1 MPHADWHILGPGAI
15 GSLFAWHLAEAGS
28 SVRLLTRHPG
38 ESARLITLDDHT
50 ASPHTSATRAFHVD
64 HQDDTPIRRLL
75 VTVKAHQTTAALES
89 IRHRIDSRSLIL
101 FLQNG
106 MGTWDCAKTL
116 FPATRWLV
124 GTTTEGAWRA
134 ADRHIVHAGRGETW
148 IGSLNPAWTND
159 AEQLVDTLKN
169 TRFHPGHDAQILQ
182 RLWRKLAVNCA
193 INPLTVLFDC
203 RNGELL
209 QKPAALRQMEAV
221 CVEVER
227 VMGAALGGV
236 TVEPLFPLVRTVAE
250 KTGANHSSMLQDYRR
265 GQPTEIE
272 FITGYLVAEGRRL
285 GIDTPENAGILDAIR
300 GLNPH
305 WSGTDCTLP

>member
-15 GSLFAWHLAEAGS
+15 GSLFAWHLAEAGC

-38 ESARLITLDDHT
+38 ESARLITLDDQT
-50 ASPHTSATRAFHVD
+50 SPAHTSAFHVD
-64 HQDDTPIRRLL
+64 HQDTPIQRLL
-75 VTVKAHQTTAALES
+75 VTVKAHQTSAALES

-106 MGTWDCAKTL
+106 MGTWDCAKAL

-148 IGSLNPAWTND
+148 IGSLSPAWTED
-159 AEQLVDTLKN
+159 AAQLVDALKN
-169 TRFHPGHDAQILQ
+169 TLFHPGHDPQILQ

-193 INPLTVLFDC
+193 INPLTVLYDC

-209 QKPAALRQMEAV
+209 QKPAALRQMEEL
-221 CVEVER
+221 CLEVER
-227 VMGAALGGV
+227 VMGAALGGI
-236 TVEPLFPLVRTVAE
+236 TVEPLLPLVRAVAE

-272 FITGYLVAEGRRL
+272 FITGYLVAEGLRL
-285 GIDTPENAGILDAIR
+285 GIATPENAAILDAIR
-300 GLNPH
+300 QLAPAG
-305 WSGTDCTLP
+305 SR

>member
-15 GSLFAWHLAEAGS
+15 GSLFAWRLAEAGC

-38 ESARLITLDDHT
+38 ESARLITLDDQT
-50 ASPHTSATRAFHVD
+50 GPAHTSATRAFHVD
-64 HQDDTPIRRLL
+64 HQDTPIQRLL
-75 VTVKAHQTTAALES
+75 VTVKAHQTAAALES

-106 MGTWDCAKTL
+106 MGTWDCAQTL

-134 ADRHIVHAGRGETW
+134 ADRHIIHAGRGETW
-148 IGSLNPAWTND
+148 IGSLNPAWSND
-159 AEQLVDTLKN
+159 AVHLVDALKN
-169 TRFHPGHDAQILQ
+169 TLFHPGHDPQILQ

-193 INPLTVLFDC
+193 INPLTVLYDC

-221 CVEVER
+221 CLEVER
-227 VMGAALGGV
+227 VMGAALRGV
-236 TVEPLFPLVRTVAE
+236 TVEPLLPLVRAVAE

-272 FITGYLVAEGRRL
+272 FITGYLVAEGLRL
-285 GIDTPENAGILDAIR
+285 SIATPENAVILDAIR
-300 GLNPH
+300 QLAPAG
-305 WSGTDCTLP
+305 SR

>member
-64 HQDDTPIRRLL
+64 HQVTPIRRLL

-159 AEQLVDTLKN
+159 AEQLVDTLAN
-169 TRFHPGHDAQILQ
+169 TRFHPGHDPQILQ

-193 INPLTVLFDC
+193 INPLTVLYDC

-236 TVEPLFPLVRTVAE
+236 TVEPLFPLVRAVAE

-305 WSGTDCTLP
+305 RSGTDCTLP